1 MQSELGD
8 EMQTYSNIFLSQEEI
23 EKEIDHIKDQLFYF
37 DLQNAEIFSQ
47 QITVIKDKQQILEIK
62 KALMSAKNL
71 YNMIRLMGQYELL
84 EKIDFKKLAML
95 YNETENHLNL
105 INLKES
111 LENNSE
117 TTNILNLALENI
129 IFTFRKVSEEE
140 MVIADKLKNTLK
152 KTREAMG
159 GNFDK
164 QDPKFV
170 ALYDELKRLFDKKN
184 LDEITQE
191 EMNDNIQNLEK
202 IYEQITELNRRNNL
216 LKAKYFND
224 EKFARLHKRIMEE
237 KNINAR
243 EVTIFE
249 SLMDI
254 KKEAD
259 QKVLDNARMIQN
271 EDYFVK
277 FMSPI
282 VITNFENHGIK
293 LDLQSA
299 QKINA
304 HATNEYLYQFN
315 NSSIW

>member
-1 MQSELGD
+1 
-8 EMQTYSNIFLSQEEI
+8 MQTYSNIFLSKEEI
-23 EKEIDHIKDQLFYF
+23 EKEIENVKDRLFHF
-37 DLQNAEIFSQ
+37 DLQNAEKFSQ
-47 QITVIKDKQQILEIK
+47 QITAIKDKQQILEIK

-71 YNMIRLMGQYELL
+71 YNMIRLMGQYDLL
-84 EKIDFKKLAML
+84 EKIDFKKLALL
-95 YNETENHLNL
+95 YNETENHLSL

-111 LENNSE
+111 LENNTE
-117 TTNILNLALENI
+117 TTNILNLALEDV
-129 IFTFRKVSEEE
+129 IFSFRKISEEE

-164 QDPKFV
+164 QDPQFV

-224 EKFARLHKRIMEE
+224 EKFARLHKRIMEQ
-237 KNINAR
+237 NNLNAR
-243 EVTIFE
+243 EITIFE
-249 SLMDI
+249 SLIDI

-299 QKINA
+299 QQINT

-315 NSSIW
+315 NSSVW